1 MRYSDEQRALAATS
15 PAGLALA
22 TSSGRWKLAEHLDL
36 IDRLIVEAVAGRAPS
51 RLIIEVPPRHGK
63 SELISRHT
71 PAWFLGCFPHKRVL
85 LATYE
90 SDFAAQWGR
99 RNRDLLEEHGE
110 GLYGIRVDQAS
121 RAANRWDLER
131 NEGGMGTAGIGGPLT
146 GKGADLLIIDDPVK
160 NAEEAQSDTIRQKH
174 WDWWQSTASTR
185 LHPGA
190 VVIILMTRW
199 HEDDLAGRLLAQHE
213 DDADDIGEPWT
224 EVRLP
229 ALAEEGDPLGRD
241 IGEAL
246 WPERFDA
253 DWLTRKRYEIGDY
266 WFNALYQG
274 RPAALEG
281 AILKLA
287 YWSYYDAGMLEA
299 LKMGGEWRGPIFKRI
314 WQSWDTALKE
324 KTTSDYAVGQLW
336 GQDLGERY
344 LLRQTRQ
351 RMGLGDTIQAVRDMT
366 SWAQQHFGRLG
377 HHSVFVENAANGPEV
392 LTTLRRELG
401 TLIPVN
407 QDRDKVARAWAVEP
421 LIRAGSVFV
430 PGART
435 MGPNGF
441 TPDTSRTPAWVQ
453 GLLTECAAFPNVTN
467 DDQVDALTQALDP
480 KRFQGT
486 GTRTQREGRRPV
498 TAGLSARDV

>member
-1 MRYSDEQRALAATS
+1 MQRQLAATS
-15 PAGLALA
+15 PAGLAVA
-22 TSSGRWKLAEHLDL
+22 TSNGRWLLAPHLDL
-36 IDRLIVEAVAGRAPS
+36 IDSLIVEAVAGRAPS

-90 SDFAAQWGR
+90 ADFAAQWGR
-99 RNRDLLEEHGE
+99 RNRDLLEEHGA
-110 GLYGIRVDQAS
+110 GLYGIRVDGTS
-121 RAANRWDLER
+121 RAANRWDIEGH
-131 NEGGMGTAGIGGPLT
+131 EGGMGTAGIGGPLT

-160 NAEEAQSDTIRQKH
+160 NAEEAQSDTIRAKH
-174 WDWWQSTASTR
+174 WDWWQSTAATR

-190 VVIILMTRW
+190 VVVILMTRW

-213 DDADDIGEPWT
+213 DDADEAGEAWT

-229 ALAEEGDPLGRD
+229 ALAEEHDPLGRE

-246 WPERFDA
+246 WPDRFA
-253 DWLTRKRYEIGDY
+253 ASWLSRKRQEIGDY

-287 YWSYYDAGMLEA
+287 YWSYYDPRLLEA
-299 LKMGGEWRGPIFKRI
+299 LAMGGDWRGPIFKRV

-344 LLRQTRQ
+344 LLRQVRQ
-351 RMGLGDTIQAVRDMT
+351 RMGLGDTIQAVRDLSAWT
-366 SWAQQHFGRLG
+366 QQHFGRLG
-377 HHSVFVENAANGPEV
+377 HHSVFIENAANGPEV
-392 LTTLRRELG
+392 ISTLRRELG
-401 TLIPVN
+401 TVVPVTAST
-407 QDRDKVARAWAVEP
+407 DKVVRAWAIEP
-421 LIRAGSVFV
+421 LVRGGSVFV
-430 PGART
+430 PGDRV
-435 MGPNGF
+435 MSPNGWV
-441 TPDTSRTPAWVQ
+441 PDTARTPAWCQ
-453 GLLTECAAFPNVTN
+453 GLLSECAAFPNTTH

-480 KRFQGT
+480 KRFQGGALT
-486 GTRTQREGRRPV
+486 PRREVRRPV
-498 TAGLSARDV
+498 TAGLSASDV